1 MLKVLLQR
9 RSDGVGKVATR
20 TFSKCRFVASILVLS
35 ASCALAQQPSGEN
48 HQAAPPVPQN
58 QQSGKGDIG
67 IQVQPASPPAEK
79 KITPQ
84 EAQQLFASIDET
96 LTWLGKD
103 TGFPVKSKVK
113 GELASRD
120 QVAKYVDERLTEDED
135 AKRLE
140 RSEIVLKKFGLLPR
154 DFDLHTFLIQLLKE
168 QVAGYYDVK
177 TKKMYL
183 LDWLSADSQRPV
195 LAHELTHALQDQ
207 SFDLKTW
214 ESPKAVKGS
223 DKEQFTYDE
232 DEAATARSAVAEG
245 QGMVT
250 LVDYMLRDSGHT
262 LADAPQVA
270 ALMRAQMSS
279 NKDFPLLEKAPLMI
293 RESLVFPYGDGL
305 AFESALLQKGKDA
318 AFSGAFRRPPQDTHE
333 VLDVAAYLTPKPVEW
348 LVLPDLKKELGS
360 EYEKY
365 DVGSIGQ
372 LDTRILVE
380 QYADADSGE
389 KLMRAWRGGAYY
401 AAGSKDQK
409 LSGTSKI
416 ALLYLSRWNSEASAD
431 EFARIYA
438 AYIPQRYAG
447 ARKVTALSKNE
458 RLCSSTG
465 CDDSYFFD
473 TDEGQ
478 VAIQRVDG
486 PSVLITEGF
495 NQEATN
501 RIGEKVLAAN
511 PAKSIQVQMHSL
523 MSPLR
528 TSAVIQEAV
537 AQIMARRISE
547 GVLKVE
553 SQ

>member
-1 MLKVLLQR
+1 MPKVLQANSATC
-9 RSDGVGKVATR
+9 RSVERFIRST
-20 TFSKCRFVASILVLS
+20 RFVLAFLLLS
-35 ASCALAQQPSGEN
+35 LTFGLAQQSSPQN
-48 HQAAPPVPQN
+48 HPAPPAVPPN

-67 IQVQPASPPAEK
+67 VQVQPASPPAEK

-84 EAQQLFASIDET
+84 EAKELFGSIDDT
-96 LTWLGKD
+96 LAWLSKD
-103 TGFPVKSKVK
+103 TGFPIKSKVS

-140 RSEIVLKKFGLLPR
+140 RSEIVLKKFGLLPH
-154 DFDLHTFLIQLLKE
+154 DFDLHSFLIQLLKE

-214 ESPKAVKGS
+214 ESPKAAKGS

-250 LVDYMLRDSGHT
+250 LVDYMLRDSGRT

-270 ALMRAQMSS
+270 ELMRAQMSS
-279 NKDFPLLEKAPLMI
+279 NKDFPLLEHAPLMI

-305 AFESALLQKGKDA
+305 AFESALLQKGKDT

-333 VLDVAAYLTPKPVEW
+333 VLDVAAYLTPHPVNW
-348 LVLPDLKKELGS
+348 VVLPDLKSELGS
-360 EYEKY
+360 GYEKY

-380 QYADADSGE
+380 QYADAASGE
-389 KLMRAWRGGAYY
+389 KLMRAWKSGAYY
-401 AAGSKDQK
+401 AAKSKDEK
-409 LSGTSKI
+409 LSGTAKI
-416 ALLYLSRWNSEASAD
+416 ALLYLSRWDSDDSAD
-431 EFARIYA
+431 EFAKLYA
-438 AYIPQRYAG
+438 EYIPQRYP
-447 ARKVTALSKNE
+447 KALKLSVKE
-458 RLCSSTG
+458 ASDQFCSSSG
-465 CDDSYFFD
+465 CENSYFFQ
-473 TDEGQ
+473 TNEGW
-478 VAIQRVDG
+478 VTIQRVEG
-486 PSVLITEGF
+486 ASVLVTEGF
-495 NQEATN
+495 DAGTAN
-501 RIGEKVLAAN
+501 RIEQKVLAAN
-511 PAKSIQVQMHSL
+511 PIKAIQVQMHSL

-528 TSAVIQEAV
+528 TSAVIQQAV
-537 AQIMARRISE
+537 EEIVATRLVQ
-547 GVLKVE
+547 GLKA
-553 SQ
+553 SRK